1 MNQELLNYYAASATE
16 LESVYEQPERQADLA
31 AMKGRVAE
39 LLRGHKVLELACG
52 KGYWTRVIAATA
64 ASVQA
69 TDINEDL
76 LAEARRDAPANV
88 LYVQADAFDLPAS
101 AGRYTAVFAGLWW
114 SHVPRENQERYL
126 AHLRAQLG
134 KDVLL
139 VLLDDCYVD
148 GTSTVIARTDV
159 EGNTFQLRPVGG
171 ERFEVLKNYP
181 TDSYLRKKLANAV
194 REIRIERL
202 THFWLLT
209 ARLK

>member
-69 TDINEDL
+69 TDINENL
-76 LAEARRDAPANV
+76 LAEARRHAPANV
-88 LYVQADAFDLPAS
+88 LYAQADAFDLPAS

-114 SHVPRENQERYL
+114 SHVRRENQERYL

-159 EGNTFQLRPVGG
+159 EGNTFQLRPVAG

>member
-1 MNQELLNYYAASATE
+1 MNQELANYYAANAAE
-16 LESVYEQPERQADLA
+16 LEAPYEMPERQADLA
-31 AMKGRVAE
+31 AVKDRVAE

-52 KGYWTRVIAATA
+52 KGYWTKVIAATA
-64 ASVQA
+64 ASVHA
-69 TDINEDL
+69 IDINEDL
-76 LAEARRDAPANV
+76 LAEARRDAPDNV
-88 LYVQADAFDLPAS
+88 IYAQADAFELPAS
-101 AGRYTAVFAGLWW
+101 VGRYTAVFAGSWW
-114 SHVPRENQERYL
+114 SHVRRENQDRYL

-139 VLLDDCYVD
+139 VLLDECYVD

-159 EGNTFQLRPVGG
+159 EGNTFQLRMAGG
-171 ERFEVLKNYP
+171 ERVEVLKNFP

-202 THFWLLT
+202 THYWLLT

>member
-1 MNQELLNYYAASATE
+1 M
-16 LESVYEQPERQADLA
+16 
-31 AMKGRVAE
+31 AE

-52 KGYWTRVIAATA
+52 KGYWTKVIAATA

-76 LAEARRDAPANV
+76 LAEARRTAPENV
-88 LYVQADAFDLPAS
+88 LFVQADAFDLPAS
-101 AGRYTAVFAGLWW
+101 VGRYTAVFAGLWW
-114 SHVPRENQERYL
+114 SHVRRENQERYL

-139 VLLDDCYVD
+139 VLLDECYVD
-148 GTSTVIARTDV
+148 GVSTVIARTDV

-171 ERFEVLKNYP
+171 ERFEVLKNFP
-181 TDSYLRKKLANAV
+181 TDSYLRKKLAGAV

-202 THFWLLT
+202 THYWLLT